1 MKISK
6 TQLKE
11 MVKKELVTTKD
22 RLAESHPA
30 EQHAHDELV
39 HRVSEL
45 FQRITELEKII
56 GVEWRGGGK

>member
-1 MKISK
+1 MIISK

-11 MVKKELVTTKD
+11 MVKKELENTKD
-22 RLAESHPA
+22 ALAEAHPA
-30 EQHAHDELV
+30 QHDELV

-45 FQRITELEKII
+45 FQRITELEKIM